1 MKGQRW
7 IWYPGDFEI
16 YHGMQQNF
24 DREERG
30 FLWPAFWKISDCNH
44 NVKFLKSYDLEQTE
58 EFIVYGM
65 DCGYVTVN
73 GKKFL
78 FGETIICQPGKNVII
93 VFVGNKTGLP
103 CMLAEGNV
111 IFSDSTWQVSD
122 FTKKPV
128 QVGSNQMY
136 TRKEQNP
143 GKYEYTERER
153 KPKEIKHLVDGVL
166 YDFGIDITAEV
177 IISRTNSE
185 NILDICYGESEM
197 EALDTK
203 MCYLKQT
210 LKQGEDYCHT
220 RLRAFRY
227 LYMPDVNL
235 EEVKLTVI
243 EKFVDYE
250 KKGKFVCNN
259 SRINEIW
266 NVAVNTFDLCSGI
279 FFIDGVK
286 RDRWIWSG
294 DAYQSYFVNQYLYFD
309 EDISKRTIVALRG
322 TDPVEQHMNTII
334 DYSLYW
340 VISVWNHYHM
350 TGDGEF
356 LNWMYPKMESLMK
369 FCEDGLQEQGFIEG
383 KEGDWTFIDWANL
396 DKTGPLCAEQ
406 MLLLRCYEVMELA
419 RKHTGKED
427 LNYDKK
433 RVLLWENIQK
443 YYWDNEKGAFID
455 SFTSGKR
462 NVTRHANIFAIL
474 FNFVTEE
481 QKESII
487 KFVLMNPK
495 VPEIT
500 TPYFKFYELEVLS
513 KLGYKKKV
521 CQTILDY
528 WGGMLDRGATT
539 FWEEFIPGMESPE
552 EYAMYGDPFGK
563 SLCHAWGA
571 SPIYLIGRYILGV
584 HPLTPGYETFEV
596 KPDLSLF
603 SSFDGTVPIKNGE
616 VKLNWD
622 ESKLQV
628 YTNQDGGILEV
639 NGQRYGLKKGVSTTI
654 TV

>member
-1 MKGQRW
+1 MKEQRW

-30 FLWPAFWKISDCNH
+30 FIWPAFWKISDCMH
-44 NVKFLKSYDLEQTE
+44 NVKFMKSYDLKETE
-58 EFIVYGM
+58 EFIVYGV

-73 GKKFL
+73 GKKYL
-78 FGETIICQPGKNVII
+78 FGEIISCQPGKNLIV

-103 CMLAEGNV
+103 CMLTEGDV

-122 FTKKPV
+122 FTKKSIP
-128 QVGSNQMY
+128 VGSNQMF
-136 TRKEQNP
+136 TSKAQNP
-143 GKYEYTERER
+143 NQYEYTVRER
-153 KPKEIKHLVDGVL
+153 KPKQIKEHEEGVL
-166 YDFGIDITAEV
+166 FDFGIDITAE
-177 IISRTNSE
+177 IIIKRKNSD
-185 NILDICYGESEM
+185 NILDICYGESET

-203 MCYLKQT
+203 MCYIKQR
-210 LKQGEDYCHT
+210 LEPGEECCHT

-227 LYMPDVNL
+227 LYFPDVNL
-235 EEVKLTVI
+235 DEVELTVL
-243 EKFVDYE
+243 EKYVDYE

-259 SRINEIW
+259 TRINEIW
-266 NVAVNTFDLCSGI
+266 DVAVDTFALCSGI

-309 EDISKRTIVALRG
+309 EEISKRTIVALRG
-322 TDPVEQHMNTII
+322 TDSVEQHMNTIV

-340 VISVWNHYHM
+340 VISVWNHYQM

-356 LNWMYPKMESLMK
+356 LTWMYPKMESLMK
-369 FCEDGLQEQGFIEG
+369 FCEGGLQEQGFIEG
-383 KEGDWTFIDWANL
+383 KEDDWIFIDWADL

-406 MLLLRCYEVMELA
+406 MLLLQCYHVMKLAGKCIGIDTVHYENKGEV
-419 RKHTGKED
+419 
-427 LNYDKK
+427 
-433 RVLLWENIQK
+433 LWENIQI
-443 YYWDNEKGAFID
+443 YYWDNEKGGFID
-455 SFTSGKR
+455 SFTSSKR

-474 FNFVTEE
+474 FDFVTEE
-481 QKESII
+481 QTESIVRH
-487 KFVLMNPK
+487 VLMNPDI
-495 VPEIT
+495 PQIT
-500 TPYFKFYELEVLS
+500 TPYFKFYELEVWS
-513 KLGYKKKV
+513 ILGYNKEV
-521 CQTILDY
+521 SQVILDY

-539 FWEEFIPGMESPE
+539 FWEEFIPGMEAPE

-584 HPLTPGYETFEV
+584 QPLTPGYESFEV
-596 KPDLSLF
+596 KPDLSIF

-616 VKLNWD
+616 VQLHWGENKL
-622 ESKLQV
+622 LV
-628 YTNQDGGILEV
+628 YTNQEGGILEV
-639 NGQRYGLKKGVSTTI
+639 NGQRYKLKKDSQ
-654 TV
+654 TVISV